1 MRIPTMIMTALLLH
15 CMIMPSMA
23 QARLKDTDMA
33 QAGFFSVE
41 DNNQRKTCHTADST
55 ATIYQQ
61 LGNLFGNKLYSYLL
75 EYEAFVSLQDI
86 AINVLDEEIVVS
98 YQDQN
103 YCRLETERQ

>member
-15 CMIMPSMA
+15 CMIMPS
-23 QARLKDTDMA
+23 MA

-86 AINVLDEEIVVS
+86 AINVLDEKIVVS